1 MFFIFHAVAFQA
13 IEPLLHYSQYL
24 STIIAFVA
32 FFHCQVET
40 IGDAYMVV
48 SGAPEKDQNH
58 AEKVCD
64 MAMDMVEAITDL
76 KDPSTG
82 THLRI
87 RVGVHSGAVVAGIV
101 GLKMPRYCLFGD
113 SVNTAS
119 RMESTSTSMKV
130 HISQSTK
137 ELLGPNYRLT
147 ERGEIDV
154 KGKGT
159 MKTYWLEERENRQKL
174 THIPPQFVHA
184 NSSIVPV
191 SVAMRRESG
200 AQSRRRSVSVFGNS
214 RPSLTTEDR
223 RIYSPVTF
231 EDVAMH
237 SITNSPVRTLFAVQR
252 GRDSRSNS
260 TGHVFMHSPSELFGS
275 LINDTEDFLEDL
287 HTRRESSNQL
297 HSSMSTPAF
306 SPKRHRAIGMSAA
319 PLKSPA
325 PSTAP
330 AAVITPTVKPMK
342 NIPPTNYVPGQFT
355 TAEIMEFDR
364 PGTSSMSQPSMLLSS
379 ENFDLSNNRIDM
391 SRKRY

>member
-1 MFFIFHAVAFQA
+1 MTYIYYIYLCLCQA
-13 IEPLLHYSQYL
+13 LHNSFEIKL
-24 STIIAFVA
+24 
-32 FFHCQVET
+32 QVET

-48 SGAPEKDQNH
+48 SGAPEKDLNH

-64 MAMDMVEAITDL
+64 MALDMVEAITDL

-119 RMESTSTSMKV
+119 RMESTSASMKV

-137 ELLGPNYRLT
+137 DLLGPNYRLA

-159 MKTYWLEERENRQKL
+159 MKTYWLEEREHRQKFAHVGPMFL
-174 THIPPQFVHA
+174 QSNA
-184 NSSIVPV
+184 SILPV
-191 SVAMRRESG
+191 ALRKDSL
-200 AQSRRRSVSVFGNS
+200 QDRRRSISVFGNVRTS
-214 RPSLTTEDR
+214 VISPLPIEDR

-231 EDVAMH
+231 EDVALH
-237 SITNSPVRTLFAVQR
+237 SINNSPVKTLFNVKF

-275 LINDTEDFLEDL
+275 LINDTEDFFEDL
-287 HTRRESSNQL
+287 HNHRETVNNNL
-297 HSSMSTPAF
+297 HSSVSTPAF
-306 SPKRHRAIGMSAA
+306 SPLRNRTIGSAVI
-319 PLKSPA
+319 KSV

-330 AAVITPTVKPMK
+330 AAVTIINPSAATISMTTSPK
-342 NIPPTNYVPGQFT
+342 YHVPGQFT
-355 TAEIMEFDR
+355 DQELLDLNR
-364 PGTSSMSQPSMLLSS
+364 PGTSSMVQSTIQSNKNPQINAILST
-379 ENFDLSNNRIDM
+379 NRTISCPND
-391 SRKRY
+391 R